1 MFTIYTKPDCNFCVK
16 AKDLL
21 NLRGEP
27 FMEIDIS
34 KDTKAKHKLKS
45 QGVKTVPQ
53 IFYPDGEHYGN
64 YHDLE
69 KKYV

>member
-27 FMEIDIS
+27 FMEVDIS
-34 KDTKAKHKLKS
+34 KDTIAKDKLKS
-45 QGVKTVPQ
+45 QGFKTVHQ
-53 IFYPDGEHYGN
+53 IFYPDGKHFGDYLKLESN
-64 YHDLE
+64 Y
-69 KKYV
+69 V